1 MIQIT
6 CSAAT
11 DAAAGRR
18 PHRMV
23 ALLLAALLVL
33 MQVVL
38 AAHQVEHSV
47 EPGSEHDCPLCL
59 TGHGLDQGGSPAA
72 DPMVLPARGQHQP
85 VPDFPSAHP
94 RPTAP
99 YQVRAP
105 PPSQLAV

>member
-1 MIQIT
+1 
-6 CSAAT
+6 
-11 DAAAGRR
+11 
-18 PHRMV
+18 MV

-72 DPMVLPARGQHQP
+72 VSMVLPARGHPQP
-85 VPDFPSAHP
+85 VPGLPSAHP
-94 RPTAP
+94 RWTAP

-105 PPSQLAV
+105 PPSLVAV